1 MNEGFV
7 DTLRKGLA
15 TRGKSSGLRVL
26 NAADKRDDLT
36 SSYFGYLHSDNTRI
50 RRYQE
55 FDDMDEGIIA
65 TALDLIVDDAT
76 QYDRE
81 ANSAVWVN
89 DAKTRVI
96 KDELTKL
103 LTDVINVDEV
113 IGDWGRQVAKYGD
126 FFVQVYGEKG
136 KGITRVDD
144 SYHPSEVER
153 IDTEG
158 ELRGFIEIN
167 EEGKPQ
173 AKQPWDF
180 VHFKIQGSPR
190 RKAIGKLDLRGLSQ
204 GRKRERVSTKYGV
217 SILENAIA
225 PSKKLNMVEDS
236 LVLSRLARSPLRR
249 LYFINVGTSDVKEA
263 AGTINHFKNILKKRQ
278 SISKDG
284 SFRSENHPFVSEE
297 DVFIPVSDVKNEV
310 NVQEFGG
317 EVDVRGIADIDFL
330 KNKLFASIKVPQA
343 FLGFEEALN
352 GRNTLRQL
360 DARYAR
366 TVKKVQ
372 NSLLRGL
379 IRLCQIHLAYLD
391 IDPDSKNFELE
402 MSYVST
408 IEEIERQ
415 EAMQIAA
422 ESMGSIIDVI
432 QRIDMDGQLLDKA
445 GLVYYLMKEH
455 LHFNDD
461 LIGKIAP
468 AVMPNSAKKPEEQ
481 PKSNPNPP
489 QQNTKMEPP
498 EDEEDDEQQ
507 EENSGV
513 NIASGTRIIERQ
525 LRKK

>member
-15 TRGKSSGLRVL
+15 TRGNNTGLKVL
-26 NAADKRDDLT
+26 NAVNKSDDLT
-36 SSYFGYLHSDNTRI
+36 SSYFGYLQSDNTRVK
-50 RRYQE
+50 RYQE
-55 FDDMDEGIIA
+55 FDDMDDGIIA

-81 ANSAVWVN
+81 SNATVWVN
-89 DAKTRVI
+89 DAKVQNI

-103 LTDVINVDEV
+103 LVDVINIDEV

-126 FFVQVYGEKG
+126 FFVRVHGEKG
-136 KGITRVDD
+136 KGILRVDD
-144 SYHPSEVER
+144 SFHPSEVER
-153 IDTEG
+153 IDIDG
-158 ELRGFIEIN
+158 ELQGFVEIN

-173 AKQPWDF
+173 SMKPWDF

-190 RKAIGKLDLRGLSQ
+190 RNSLNRLDLRGLSQ
-204 GRKRERVSTKYGV
+204 GRKRSRISTKYGV

-225 PSKKLNMVEDS
+225 PNKKLNMVEDS

-249 LYFINVGTSDVKEA
+249 LYFINVGTADVKEA

-278 SISKDG
+278 SISRDG
-284 SFRSENHPFVSEE
+284 SFKSENHPFVSEE

-330 KNKLFASIKVPQA
+330 KNKLFASLKVPQA

-372 NSLLRGL
+372 TSILRGL
-379 IRLCQIHLAYLD
+379 VRLCQIHLAYLD
-391 IDPDSKNFELE
+391 IDPDSKNFNLE

-432 QRIDMDGQLLDKA
+432 QRVDADGELLDKA

-455 LHFNDD
+455 LHFSDD
-461 LIGKIAP
+461 LIKQIAP
-468 AVMPNSAKKPEEQ
+468 DVMPANRSNS
-481 PKSNPNPP
+481 S
-489 QQNTKMEPP
+489 TKMKKATKAKSSKYDD
-498 EDEEDDEQQ
+498 EDEEDYEDYEDE
-507 EENSGV
+507 
-513 NIASGTRIIERQ
+513 
-525 LRKK
+525 